1 MSGSPHPLSRL
12 APWQRLVH
20 GPLAH
25 WAQQRPDAIA
35 IDDGEQRIRFADLH
49 ATVQQQADALQARNA
64 PHTRLLDARQSP
76 TALITDFLA
85 TNASGRCAALG
96 DMAWSA
102 AQQAQAQRWM
112 DALAAKPRENSS
124 ADEALQ
130 PFYIGFTSG
139 STGLPKGFRRHHQS
153 WSESFRVCVDSFG
166 QAANGCVM
174 APGSLSHSLFLFGAL
189 QGIWT
194 GGGMQLQPRFSASQC
209 LATLR
214 QQATPC
220 LVAVPSQLLV
230 MLRLAERRALAPIE
244 SLQLLMIS
252 GARWM
257 RQHTPA
263 LQVLFPNARIV
274 EFYGASEASFIAW
287 MDASADTPVQVVG
300 RAFNT
305 VQLQIRDADMQPLPR
320 GEVGTI
326 WLRSPM
332 LFIDYVGAQAD
343 ATAALRDGDWLSV
356 RDMGSLDEQGMLTLV
371 GREKRMIVTQGK
383 NLFPEEVEAVL
394 CEHPRVA
401 AASVHGVDDALR
413 GKQVWVALQLRDAAA
428 PPSAP
433 AQQPALQPLADAAL
447 ARELGDWC
455 RSRLE
460 AHKCP
465 RRWFSTAPW
474 PQTASGKTD
483 HPTLA
488 TWLAAQLPTAKETL
502 IKSRIED
509 SRSTVSSEAGDRQG
523 GVAHLFS
530 PSPTTADNR

>member
-1 MSGSPHPLSRL
+1 MSGSQAPLTQL

-35 IDDGEQRIRFADLH
+35 IDDGQQRICFADLH
-49 ATVQQQADALQARNA
+49 AAVQQQSQALEAQNA
-64 PHTRLLDARQSP
+64 PHTRLLDASQSLA
-76 TALITDFLA
+76 ALISDFLA

-96 DMAWSA
+96 DKAWSP
-102 AQQAQAQRWM
+102 AQQAQAQQWI
-112 DALAAKPRENSS
+112 DALADTPRSDGHGD
-124 ADEALQ
+124 AALQ

-166 QAANGCVM
+166 EAANGCVM

-214 QQATPC
+214 EQATPC

-230 MLRLAERRALAPIE
+230 MLQLAERRAIAPVE
-244 SLQLLMIS
+244 SLALLMIS

-263 LQVLFPNARIV
+263 LQALFPNARIV
-274 EFYGASEASFIAW
+274 EFYGASESSFIAW
-287 MDASADTPVQVVG
+287 MDANADAPPQVVG
-300 RAFNT
+300 RAFSN
-305 VQLQIRDADMQPLPR
+305 VQLQIRDADMQPLPS
-320 GEVGTI
+320 GNVGTI

-332 LFIDYVGAQAD
+332 LFMDYVGAQAD
-343 ATAALRDGDWLSV
+343 ATAALRDGEWLSV
-356 RDMGSLDEQGMLTLV
+356 RDMGSLDAQGMLTLV
-371 GREKRMIVTQGK
+371 GREQRMIVTQGK
-383 NLFPEEVEAVL
+383 NLFPEEVEALL

-413 GKQVWVALQLRDAAA
+413 GKQVWVALQLRDDA
-428 PPSAP
+428 PPSA
-433 AQQPALQPLADAAL
+433 AQPPLQPLADAAL
-447 ARELGDWC
+447 ARELAGWC
-455 RSRLE
+455 RSQLE

-465 RRWFSTAPW
+465 RRWFIAAPW

-483 HPTLA
+483 HPKLA
-488 TWLAAQLPTAKETL
+488 QWLADALP
-502 IKSRIED
+502 S
-509 SRSTVSSEAGDRQG
+509 
-523 GVAHLFS
+523 
-530 PSPTTADNR
+530 ADKAS

>member
-1 MSGSPHPLSRL
+1 MSGSQALTAPL
-12 APWQRLVH
+12 AGWQRLVH

-35 IDDGEQRIRFADLH
+35 IDDGQQRMGFADLH
-49 ATVQQQADALQARNA
+49 AAVQQHAQALEAQNA
-64 PHTRLLDARQSP
+64 PHTRLLDASQP
-76 TALITDFLA
+76 PAALITDFLA

-96 DMAWSA
+96 DRAWSP
-102 AQQAQAQRWM
+102 AQQAQAQQWI
-112 DALAAKPRENSS
+112 DALAAAPRSDGHRD
-124 ADEALQ
+124 AALQ

-194 GGGMQLQPRFSASQC
+194 GGGTQLQPRFSASQC

-230 MLRLAERRALAPIE
+230 MLQLAERRALAPIT
-244 SLQLLMIS
+244 SLALLMIS

-263 LQVLFPNARIV
+263 LQALFPNARIV

-287 MDASADTPVQVVG
+287 MDAHAYTAPQVVG
-300 RAFNT
+300 RPFSN
-305 VQLQIRDADMQPLPR
+305 VQLQIRDARLQPLPH

-343 ATAALRDGDWLSV
+343 ATAALRDGEWLSV
-356 RDMGSLDEQGMLTLV
+356 RDMGSLDAQGILTLV

-413 GKQVWVALQLRDAAA
+413 GKQVWVALQLRDGADAA
-428 PPSAP
+428 PA
-433 AQQPALQPLADAAL
+433 ALLTAGLQPLADAAL
-447 ARELGDWC
+447 ARELAEWC

-465 RRWFSTAPW
+465 RRWFSAAPW

-483 HPTLA
+483 HPSLA
-488 TWLAAQLPTAKETL
+488 QWLAAALPSADKTA
-502 IKSRIED
+502 
-509 SRSTVSSEAGDRQG
+509 
-523 GVAHLFS
+523 
-530 PSPTTADNR
+530 

>member
-1 MSGSPHPLSRL
+1 MSRL
-12 APWQRLVH
+12 ATPLPHWQRLVH

-35 IDDGEQRIRFADLH
+35 IDDGQQRICFADLH
-49 ATVQQQADALQARNA
+49 AAVQQQAQALEAQNA
-64 PHTRLLDARQSP
+64 PHTRLLDANQSP
-76 TALITDFLA
+76 AALITDFLA

-96 DMAWSA
+96 DKAWSP
-102 AQQAQAQRWM
+102 AQQAQAQQWI
-112 DALAAKPRENSS
+112 DALAATPQADRS

-130 PFYIGFTSG
+130 SFYIGFTSG
-139 STGLPKGFRRHHQS
+139 STGQPKGFRRHHQS

-166 QAANGCVM
+166 SAANGCVM

-209 LATLR
+209 LASLR
-214 QQATPC
+214 ERATPC

-230 MLRLAERRALAPIE
+230 MLQLAERRAIVPVE

-263 LQVLFPNARIV
+263 LQALFPNARIV
-274 EFYGASEASFIAW
+274 EFYGASESSFIAW
-287 MDASADTPVQVVG
+287 MDASAATPPQVVG
-300 RAFNT
+300 RAFSN
-305 VQLQIRDADMQPLPR
+305 VQLQIRDTALQPLPT

-332 LFIDYVGAQAD
+332 LFEGYVGDQVD

-356 RDMGSLDEQGMLTLV
+356 RDMGSLDAQGLLTLV

-383 NLFPEEVEAVL
+383 NLFPEEVEALL

-413 GKQVWVALQLRDAAA
+413 GKQVWVALQLRDDAA
-428 PPSAP
+428 SG
-433 AQQPALQPLADAAL
+433 QPAGLQPLADAGLARAL
-447 ARELGDWC
+447 ADWC
-455 RSRLE
+455 RSQLE

-465 RRWFSTAPW
+465 RRWFSAAPW

-488 TWLAAQLPTAKETL
+488 QWLTAPLPSTDKAA
-502 IKSRIED
+502 
-509 SRSTVSSEAGDRQG
+509 
-523 GVAHLFS
+523 
-530 PSPTTADNR
+530 

>member
-1 MSGSPHPLSRL
+1 MSGLATPLPH
-12 APWQRLVH
+12 WQRLVH

-35 IDDGEQRIRFADLH
+35 IDDGQQRICFADLH
-49 ATVQQQADALQARNA
+49 AAVQQQAQALQTQNA
-64 PHTRLLDARQSP
+64 PHTRLLDAGQSP
-76 TALITDFLA
+76 AALVTDFLA

-96 DMAWSA
+96 DKAWSP
-102 AQQAQAQRWM
+102 AQQAQAQQWI
-112 DALAAKPRENSS
+112 DALAATPPAGSS

-130 PFYIGFTSG
+130 SFYIGFTSG
-139 STGLPKGFRRHHQS
+139 STGQPKGFRRHHQS

-166 QAANGCVM
+166 SAARGCVM

-209 LATLR
+209 LASLR

-230 MLRLAERRALAPIE
+230 MLQLAERRAIAPVE
-244 SLQLLMIS
+244 SLELLMIS

-263 LQVLFPNARIV
+263 LQALFPNARIV
-274 EFYGASEASFIAW
+274 EFYGASESSFIAW
-287 MDASADTPVQVVG
+287 MDASAATPPQVVG
-300 RAFNT
+300 RAFSN
-305 VQLQIRDADMQPLPR
+305 VQLQIRDAAMQPLPT

-332 LFIDYVGAQAD
+332 LFEGYVGDQAD

-356 RDMGSLDEQGMLTLV
+356 RDMGSIDAQGLLTLV

-413 GKQVWVALQLRDAAA
+413 GKQVWVALQLRDDT
-428 PPSAP
+428 AP
-433 AQQPALQPLADAAL
+433 ASGQHAGLQPLADSAL
-447 ARELGDWC
+447 ARELADWC
-455 RSRLE
+455 RSQLE

-465 RRWFSTAPW
+465 RRWFSAAPW

-488 TWLAAQLPTAKETL
+488 LWLTAQQQAAE
-502 IKSRIED
+502 
-509 SRSTVSSEAGDRQG
+509 
-523 GVAHLFS
+523 HL
-530 PSPTTADNR
+530 A

>member
-1 MSGSPHPLSRL
+1 MSGLATPLPH
-12 APWQRLVH
+12 WQRLVH

-25 WAQQRPDAIA
+25 WAQQRPNAIA
-35 IDDGEQRIRFADLH
+35 IDDGQQRIRFADLH
-49 ATVQQQADALQARNA
+49 AAVQQQAQALQAQNA
-64 PHTRLLDARQSP
+64 PHTRLLDAGQSP
-76 TALITDFLA
+76 AALVTDFLA

-96 DMAWSA
+96 DKAWSP
-102 AQQAQAQRWM
+102 AQQAQAQQWI
-112 DALAAKPRENSS
+112 DALAATPQADSS
-124 ADEALQ
+124 AGEALQ
-130 PFYIGFTSG
+130 SFYIGFTSG
-139 STGLPKGFRRHHQS
+139 STGQPKGFRRHHQS
-153 WSESFRVCVDSFG
+153 WCESFRVCVDSFG
-166 QAANGCVM
+166 SAANGCVM

-209 LATLR
+209 LASLR

-230 MLRLAERRALAPIE
+230 MLQLAERRAIAPVE

-263 LQVLFPNARIV
+263 LQALFPNARIV
-274 EFYGASEASFIAW
+274 EFYGASESSFIAW
-287 MDASADTPVQVVG
+287 MDASAATPPQVVG
-300 RAFNT
+300 RAFSN
-305 VQLQIRDADMQPLPR
+305 VQLQIRDAAMQPLQT

-332 LFIDYVGAQAD
+332 LFEGYVGDQAD

-356 RDMGSLDEQGMLTLV
+356 RDMGSIDEQGMLTLV

-401 AASVHGVDDALR
+401 AASVHGVEDALR
-413 GKQVWVALQLRDAAA
+413 GKQVWVALQLRDDAA
-428 PPSAP
+428 PG
-433 AQQPALQPLADAAL
+433 QQAGLQPLADTAL
-447 ARELGDWC
+447 ARTLADWC
-455 RSRLE
+455 RSQLE

-465 RRWFSTAPW
+465 RRWFSAAPW

-488 TWLAAQLPTAKETL
+488 LWLTAQQQAAE
-502 IKSRIED
+502 
-509 SRSTVSSEAGDRQG
+509 
-523 GVAHLFS
+523 HL
-530 PSPTTADNR
+530 A